1 MISYT
6 IKINSAKTATIGN
19 LQNVVKQ
26 VEYTVTGT
34 DGDQSFSLPVKAM
47 LEDPAPETFIGFNS
61 LTEAKMIEWVAEL
74 PETVNAKEH
83 VNIVVQK
90 MVAEG
95 VYQIADLPWAPPSPA
110 STTPTP

>member
-34 DGDQSFSLPVKAM
+34 DGDQSFSLPVKVI
-47 LEDPAPETFIGFNS
+47 LEDPATETFINFNN
-61 LTEAKMIEWVAEL
+61 LTEQKMIEWVAEL
-74 PETVNAKEH
+74 VETVNAKQH
-83 VNIVVQK
+83 INTVVQK
-90 MVAEG
+90 MVTEAA
-95 VYQIADLPWAPPSPA
+95 YQNTALPWEPPQPG
-110 STTPTP
+110 TTPAP

>member
-34 DGDQSFSLPVKAM
+34 EGTQSFSLPIKAM
-47 LEDPAPETFIGFNS
+47 LEDPTPESFISFSN
-61 LTEAKMIEWVAEL
+61 LTEPKMIEWVAEL

-83 VNIVVQK
+83 INIVVQK
-90 MVAEG
+90 MVSEA
-95 VYQIADLPWAPPSPA
+95 VYEDTALPWAPPQPG
-110 STTPTP
+110 TTPAP